1 MDQNNK
7 NTEEKETTL
16 TQNTIMPTMIDNE
29 EISNSESKI
38 DLSAIIPNY
47 EDEGLHE
54 TEALKSKS
62 KELNSDGSVLIG
74 KINDDYSVEMFEN
87 ISFPEQIDMEKRKKE
102 KQKEKNIKKKKK
114 EKRTIS
120 DLKKEQKKLNK
131 NTLIGLVMLLIVVVF
146 GIYYFNKPKEEFRV
160 ISFDVEL
167 GDKLPPRISSY
178 VESPDGKVTD
188 EISYKLDTS
197 NVIIDEIGTYQY
209 SVFHNGQIKY
219 GTINIVDTTEP
230 KLEVKNLVINEG
242 TNYEAQEFVANCVD
256 LTGCNYSFEE
266 AGTEKKYTTP
276 GTYAIYIVAKDA
288 FDNRTIKQATL
299 TIEAKGMVK
308 YFVKEDV
315 FNFNEGYQLTTKY
328 ELHFTDFM
336 SHSIIYSGL
345 KTEIRT
351 FQDKEA
357 YKKYHDEYYGVSGYT
372 FDEENLTITFKEV
385 ANQVGKPENGITY
398 SRMDAVTNFLLSEG
412 YVETSS

>member
-1 MDQNNK
+1 MDQNNNK
-7 NTEEKETTL
+7 TTEKETTL
-16 TQNTIMPTMIDNE
+16 VQTIMPTMIDNE
-29 EISNSESKI
+29 EISNSENKI
-38 DLSAIIPNY
+38 DLSAIIPDY

-54 TEALKSKS
+54 TESLKSKT
-62 KELNSDGSVLIG
+62 KELNSDGAILIG
-74 KINDDYSVEMFEN
+74 KLNDDYSVEMFEN
-87 ISFPEQIDMEKRKKE
+87 ISFPEQIDMEKRKRE

-114 EKRTIS
+114 EKRSLSEI
-120 DLKKEQKKLNK
+120 KKEQKKLNK
-131 NTLIGLVMLLIVVVF
+131 NTLIGLIMLIIVAVF
-146 GIYYFNKPKEEFRV
+146 AVYYFNKPKEEFEV

-178 VESPDGKVTD
+178 VKSPDGTVTD

-209 SVFHNGQIKY
+209 SVLHNGKIKY
-219 GTINIVDTTEP
+219 GNINIVDTTAP

-288 FDNRTIKQATL
+288 FDNRTIKQASL

-308 YFVKEDV
+308 YFIKEDV
-315 FNFNEGYQLTTKY
+315 FNFNEGYQKSTKY
-328 ELHFTDFM
+328 ELHFTDFINNA
-336 SHSIIYSGL
+336 IIYNGI
-345 KTEIRT
+345 KTEKMV
-351 FQDKEA
+351 FQEKET
-357 YKKYHDEYYGVSGYT
+357 YKKYYDEYYGVNGYEL
-372 FDEENLTITFKEV
+372 DDENLTIVYKEIIY
-385 ANQVGKPENGITY
+385 QVGNNY
-398 SRMDAVTNFLLSEG
+398 SRMDAVTNYLLSEG
-412 YVETSS
+412 YTEVSS